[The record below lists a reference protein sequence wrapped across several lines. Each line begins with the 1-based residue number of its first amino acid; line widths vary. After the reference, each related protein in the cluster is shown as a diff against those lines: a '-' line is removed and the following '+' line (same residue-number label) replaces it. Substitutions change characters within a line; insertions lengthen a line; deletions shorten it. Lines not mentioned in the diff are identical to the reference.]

1 MDFPPP
7 ASAQPAG
14 YPARLDI
21 TPMDRIARW
30 RPLFQ
35 WILAIPHLIIAQV
48 LTYVAQI
55 VAFIGWFVI
64 LFTGKLPVGMA
75 NLMSMCQRYNTRTMT
90 YAAGLLDAYPPFEF
104 ETTPNDAGTYPA
116 KVEFAPA
123 LENRN
128 RLTVGLRIIWAI
140 PALIVSVIIGIIGII
155 CWFIGAIVVLFTGA
169 WPTGLRDWVLKAI
182 RANLRVSAY
191 LLLLT
196 DEYPPLSFD

>member
-1 MDFPPP
+1 MNFPPP
-7 ASAQPAG
+7 ASAQPTG
-14 YPARLDI
+14 YPARLDV

-35 WILAIPHLIIAQV
+35 WILAIPHLIVSQV

-55 VAFIGWFVI
+55 VAFIAWFVV
-64 LFTGKLPVGMA
+64 LFTGKMPAGMA
-75 NLMSMCQRYNTRTMT
+75 NLLCMCQRYSTRTMT
-90 YAAGLLDAYPPFEF
+90 YAAGLLDGYPPFEF
-104 ETTPNDAGTYPA
+104 ETTPNDTGTYPA

-140 PALIVSVIIGIIGII
+140 PALIVTVIISIIGFI

-182 RANLRVSAY
+182 RANLRVSTY
-191 LLLLT
+191 LYLLT